1 MKSVRMY
8 VSFVI
13 HFSSYFNFQWPCCVW
28 QSSDI
33 FIINKSSSQAAR
45 KSASA
50 GREFNLCL
58 LWKRLSIYSEFL
70 CFYISPL
77 SAVLFIAIAKINFK
91 SPSRDARCHFPS
103 AIYFQRLLFS
113 FCLIFV
119 FIYLHF
125 QCFCLQYLLKL
136 YSQPFSHE
144 CDAMVKNTSWGLHRL
159 SDQDIRL
166 TDSVT
171 NQQMMFTPPRH
182 LIPPLV
188 FQLPMFALSWCCILY
203 GIRHY
208 SASSLVHM
216 PVRKSLTSTKSMG
229 LRQTTLTV
237 RENV

>member
-1 MKSVRMY
+1 M
-8 VSFVI
+8 
-13 HFSSYFNFQWPCCVW
+13 
-28 QSSDI
+28 
-33 FIINKSSSQAAR
+33 
-45 KSASA
+45 
-50 GREFNLCL
+50 CL
-58 LWKRLSIYSEFL
+58 LWSTFL
-70 CFYISPL
+70 PILIFNDRVAFDKVATFSSSTRARHKLLGKVLLLDVSSTSVCCGRGYPYIVNFSVFYISPL

-216 PVRKSLTSTKSMG
+216 PVRKYLTSTKSMG